1 MVDPVLKNESVS
13 RSRSKYTLHFAENT
27 LLAGNIIAVI
37 LVQVLSESVAS
48 ALTFLDDDRTQET
61 RKFIRMMDSFFDCL
75 NVKSPKEGVFKRKD
89 FRLPYKSPTDVRFS
103 VSSTYTKCY
112 AAVRKGTDHVNY
124 YFYTVADR
132 CILGIP

>member
-61 RKFIRMMDSFFDCL
+61 RKFIRMMDSFFDCFL
-75 NVKSPKEGVFKRKD
+75 DRRVFV
-89 FRLPYKSPTDVRFS
+89 FH
-103 VSSTYTKCY
+103 TK
-112 AAVRKGTDHVNY
+112 VQQM
-124 YFYTVADR
+124 
-132 CILGIP
+132 